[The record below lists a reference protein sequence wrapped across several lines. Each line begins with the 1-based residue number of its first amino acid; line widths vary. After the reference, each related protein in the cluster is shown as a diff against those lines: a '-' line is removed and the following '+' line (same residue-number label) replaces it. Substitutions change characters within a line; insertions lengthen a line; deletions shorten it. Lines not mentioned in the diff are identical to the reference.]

1 MSKVCTHRGCKK
13 RVPTE
18 ILNNPQGEPLCALH
32 HGFQV
37 RLNEDRI
44 NCTIIGCNNMAYSS
58 GLCKN
63 HTHSPHEVRMD
74 LRKMHNEPEKLSP
87 KGKPLQ
93 RLTPKR
99 EDTLKSTLGDV
110 LKIRKRLD
118 LLQHEDFNCL
128 YCDEPAK
135 SSIGPSPPHCC
146 PICWNK
152 IERC

>member
-1 MSKVCTHRGCKK
+1 MSKVCTHRGCKRK
-13 RVPTE
+13 VPAV
-18 ILNNPQGEPLCALH
+18 ILNNPQGESLCALH

-74 LRKMHNEPEKLSP
+74 LRKEHALKRQAKL
-87 KGKPLQ
+87 K
-93 RLTPKR
+93 
-99 EDTLKSTLGDV
+99 ETLGDAFDSAV
-110 LKIRKRLD
+110 LTHRRLD
-118 LLQHEDFNCL
+118 ILQHEDFNCL
-128 YCDEPAK
+128 YCNEPAM
-135 SSIGPSPPHCC
+135 SSMGPSPPHCC

>member
-1 MSKVCTHRGCKK
+1 MSKVCTHRGCKRK
-13 RVPTE
+13 VPAA
-18 ILNNPQGEPLCALH
+18 ISDNPQGEPLCALH

-44 NCTIIGCNNMAYSS
+44 KCTIIGCDNMAYSS

-74 LRKMHNEPEKLSP
+74 LRKEHA
-87 KGKPLQ
+87 
-93 RLTPKR
+93 PKR
-99 EDTLKSTLGDV
+99 VDKLKSTLGNV
-110 LKIRKRLD
+110 LTRRGARTTFSFWRLD
-118 LLQHEDFNCL
+118 MLQHEDFNCL
-128 YCDEPAK
+128 YCNEPAK

>member
-1 MSKVCTHRGCKK
+1 MSKVCTHRGCKRK
-13 RVPTE
+13 VPAA

-63 HTHSPHEVRMD
+63 HTHSPHEARMD
-74 LRKMHNEPEKLSP
+74 LRKEHH
-87 KGKPLQ
+87 GQ
-93 RLTPKR
+93 RKTL
-99 EDTLKSTLGDV
+99 LKSTLGPT
-110 LKIRKRLD
+110 LFAKSGGNRLD
-118 LLQHEDFNCL
+118 MLQHEDFNCL
-128 YCDEPAK
+128 YCNAPSK
-135 SSIGPSPPHCC
+135 SSMGSSPPHCC

>member
-13 RVPTE
+13 KVPTE
-18 ILNNPQGEPLCALH
+18 ILNNPQGEPLCALC

-44 NCTIIGCNNMAYSS
+44 RCTIIGCDNMAYSS

-63 HTHSPHEVRMD
+63 HTHSPHEARMD
-74 LRKMHNEPEKLSP
+74 LRKEHA
-87 KGKPLQ
+87 
-93 RLTPKR
+93 PKR
-99 EDTLKSTLGDV
+99 VDKLKSTLENV
-110 LKIRKRLD
+110 LTRRGARTTFSFWRLD
-118 LLQHEDFNCL
+118 MLQHEDFNCL
-128 YCDEPAK
+128 YCNEPAK

>member
-1 MSKVCTHRGCKK
+1 MSKVCTHRGCKRK
-13 RVPTE
+13 VPTV

-44 NCTIIGCNNMAYSS
+44 KCTIIGCDNMAYSS

-74 LRKMHNEPEKLSP
+74 LRKEHRA
-87 KGKPLQ
+87 Q
-93 RLTPKR
+93 RKIQ
-99 EDTLKSTLGDV
+99 LKATLGT
-110 LKIRKRLD
+110 IHPWPAGGNTLD
-118 LLQHEDFNCL
+118 MLYHEDFNCL
-128 YCDEPAK
+128 YCNEPAK

>member
-1 MSKVCTHRGCKK
+1 MSKVCTHRGCKRK
-13 RVPTE
+13 IPAE

-74 LRKMHNEPEKLSP
+74 LRKEHSSKRVDKL
-87 KGKPLQ
+87 
-93 RLTPKR
+93 R
-99 EDTLKSTLGDV
+99 STLGNV
-110 LKIRKRLD
+110 LIRRVRLD
-118 LLQHEDFNCL
+118 ILQDEDFNCL
-128 YCDEPAK
+128 YCNEPAK
-135 SSIGPSPPHCC
+135 SSMGPSPPHCC

>member
-1 MSKVCTHRGCKK
+1 MSKICIRRGCKRK
-13 RVPTE
+13 VPAA
-18 ILNNPQGEPLCALH
+18 ISNNPQGEPLCALH

-63 HTHSPHEVRMD
+63 HTHTPHEPRMD
-74 LRKMHNEPEKLSP
+74 LRKEHSSKRVDKL
-87 KGKPLQ
+87 
-93 RLTPKR
+93 R
-99 EDTLKSTLGDV
+99 STLGNV
-110 LKIRKRLD
+110 LIRRVRLD
-118 LLQHEDFNCL
+118 ILQDEDFNCL
-128 YCDEPAK
+128 YCNEPAK
-135 SSIGPSPPHCC
+135 SSMGPSPPHCC